1 MLERKL
7 SRSLMD
13 HFSAVEDPREG
24 WRVLYPLREILL
36 LVLCATLAGME
47 DFVDIKMWGDQRLA
61 AHSSD
66 RGHLFHAIV
75 GAFSRA
81 LWAAVP

>member
-61 AHSSD
+61 FL
-66 RGHLFHAIV
+66 RRFY
-75 GAFSRA
+75 
-81 LWAAVP
+81 PY

>member
-24 WRVLYPLREILL
+24 WRELYP
-36 LVLCATLAGME
+36 
-47 DFVDIKMWGDQRLA
+47 
-61 AHSSD
+61 
-66 RGHLFHAIV
+66 
-75 GAFSRA
+75 
-81 LWAAVP
+81 

>member
-1 MLERKL
+1 MLERRL

-24 WRVLYPLREILL
+24 WRVLDPLREILL

-61 AHSSD
+61 FLRRSIPMNA
-66 RGHLFHAIV
+66 
-75 GAFSRA
+75 AFPRMTRSMT
-81 LWAAVP
+81 

>member
-1 MLERKL
+1 
-7 SRSLMD
+7 MD

-61 AHSSD
+61 FCAD
-66 RGHLFHAIV
+66 FIPMNA
-75 GAFSRA
+75 AFPRMTRSMT
-81 LWAAVP
+81 